1 MNNIKPYQ
9 ASAIN
14 SISLILIGGFG
25 YLQSNSPSPT
35 ALIPVFFGA
44 ILLIINPKVKKQQK
58 IASHL
63 AVIFT
68 ILIFF
73 GLIKP
78 LLGAMNRSN
87 YPSIFRVLTMMISSL
102 FAFISFVKSFIEV
115 RKTRNKTG
123 S

>member
-1 MNNIKPYQ
+1 MKPST
-9 ASAIN
+9 ASLIN
-14 SISLILIGGFG
+14 SIILIVFGFWG
-25 YLQSNSPSPT
+25 YISSITPSPT

-78 LLGAMNRSN
+78 LLGAINRSN
-87 YPSIFRVLTMMISSL
+87 YLSTLRVLTMMISSL